1 MKEVAHIYGINP
13 KTLNRWMT
21 RGVKKNQ
28 GKSEQFHTLPK
39 HEINLEERI
48 LMNGILNFF

>member
-1 MKEVAHIYGINP
+1 MDFFIEKELKDLNNNP

-28 GKSEQFHTLPK
+28 GK
-39 HEINLEERI
+39 
-48 LMNGILNFF
+48 